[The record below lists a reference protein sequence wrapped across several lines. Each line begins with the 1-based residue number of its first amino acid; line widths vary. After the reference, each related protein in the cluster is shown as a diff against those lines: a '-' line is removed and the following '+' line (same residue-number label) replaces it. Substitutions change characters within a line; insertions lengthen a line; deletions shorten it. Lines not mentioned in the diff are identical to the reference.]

1 MNRKGDAYEIL
12 WNSLIRLPYLALLFI
27 IFAYMYT
34 NLVDT
39 ALDSHRI
46 NDQITIKR
54 ILYSPNALAYKDE
67 ITERVY
73 PGIIDI
79 QKANQ
84 PNFEKAFLV
93 GPGNEFAAKVEI
105 TTLANSEVR
114 ELFINEIWY
123 KRWTPLTTF
132 EQFEKEIFR
141 RPVLIKD
148 KDTYFPGIIKIHIIT
163 KNG

>member
-1 MNRKGDAYEIL
+1 MNKKGDAYEIL
-12 WNSLIRLPYLALLFI
+12 WNTLIRLPYIALLFI

-54 ILYSPNALAYKDE
+54 ILYSPNALAYRDDA
-67 ITERVY
+67 TERVY

-79 QKANQ
+79 TKANQ
-84 PNFEKAFLV
+84 PSFQKAFV
-93 GPGNEFAAKVEI
+93 TGDTNDFAAKVEI
-105 TTLANSEVR
+105 TTLANNEVR
-114 ELFINEIWY
+114 EIFINEEWY
-123 KRWTPLTTF
+123 KRWTPLTSF
-132 EQFEKEIFR
+132 DQYEKEIFR

-148 KDTYFPGIIKIHIIT
+148 KDIYFPGIIKIHIIS